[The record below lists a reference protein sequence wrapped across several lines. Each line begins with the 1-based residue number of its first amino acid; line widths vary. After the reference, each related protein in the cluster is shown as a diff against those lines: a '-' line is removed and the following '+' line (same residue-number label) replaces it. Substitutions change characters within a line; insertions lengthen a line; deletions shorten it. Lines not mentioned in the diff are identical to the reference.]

1 MSDTELTRLTEAVI
15 NLGGNRLLKWR
26 VNRWLPATSNVG
38 KSQSGISIQSKRGRH
53 PSSRLTLS
61 QFPWRRRRR
70 RRRRRGGGHLCPPPA
85 SIQSIPVAGV
95 CVPVS
100 TGILSRLNII
110 IIIPPFSFHEE
121 KKKWNEIKSRN
132 ISPSMLMFSSWCF
145 RYAFHCWD
153 EPSITRERENKIN
166 NK

>member
-121 KKKWNEIKSRN
+121 KKMKWNKIKKY
-132 ISPSMLMFSSWCF
+132 FSVNVDVFFLVFPLCVPLLG
-145 RYAFHCWD
+145 RAIHHAG
-153 EPSITRERENKIN
+153 ERK
-166 NK
+166 